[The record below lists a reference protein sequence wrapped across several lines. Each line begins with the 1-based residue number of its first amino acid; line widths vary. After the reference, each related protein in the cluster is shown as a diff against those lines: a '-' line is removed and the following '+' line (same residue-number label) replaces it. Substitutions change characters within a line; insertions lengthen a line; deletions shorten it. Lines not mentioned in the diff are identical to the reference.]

1 MINAQV
7 SYLASLGSELIL
19 VLLLFA
25 SFFVVAFYVERLL
38 YFRKNF
44 IKDVSELT
52 KKLYSSD
59 DRNGISAVLKSVP
72 SVESAIVS
80 RSVLNQKIDSDD
92 KLMATVSSEIELER
106 KNWEKYILYFATVGS
121 NAPFLGLLGTILGLM
136 QSFAD
141 LALAEKLDTRVAM
154 AGISYALIT
163 TVAGIVVAIPSIV
176 IYNSLSK
183 RVKIASQN
191 TKAIARAVANIIF

>member
-7 SYLASLGSELIL
+7 SYLASFGSQLIL
-19 VLLLFA
+19 GLLLVA
-25 SFFVVAFYVERLL
+25 SFFVIAFYVERLL
-38 YFRKNF
+38 FFKKNF
-44 IKDVSELT
+44 NRDINGLI
-52 KKLYSSD
+52 KKLYTAANKTEVENILRSD
-59 DRNGISAVLKSVP
+59 KSA
-72 SVESAIVS
+72 ESAIVE
-80 RSVLNQKIDSDD
+80 KIVINPKVDSSD
-92 KLMATVSSEIELER
+92 KLMATVVSEVEIER
-106 KNWEKYILYFATVGS
+106 KNWERFILYFATVGS

-163 TVAGIVVAIPSIV
+163 TVAGIIVAIPSIV

-183 RVKIASQN
+183 QVKTASQN

>member
-19 VLLLFA
+19 LLLLIA
-25 SFFVVAFYVERLL
+25 SFFVIAFYVEKLL
-38 YFRKNF
+38 FFKKNF
-44 IKDVSELT
+44 NRDINGLI
-52 KKLYSSD
+52 KKLYTAANKTEVESILRSD
-59 DRNGISAVLKSVP
+59 KSA
-72 SVESAIVS
+72 ESAIVE
-80 RSVLNQKIDSDD
+80 KIVINPKVDSSD
-92 KLMATVSSEIELER
+92 KLMATVASEVEIER
-106 KNWEKYILYFATVGS
+106 KNWERFILYFATVGS

-183 RVKIASQN
+183 QVKIASQN